1 MIERSFAEITT
12 KRIRRG
18 TFRSVK
24 HLVKSIE
31 NYLVE
36 HNANP
41 KPFRW
46 TVTADEI
53 LEKVAR
59 VCKRISASAH

>member
-1 MIERSFAEITT
+1 
-12 KRIRRG
+12 
-18 TFRSVK
+18 
-24 HLVKSIE
+24 VKSIE

-53 LEKVAR
+53 LENVAR
-59 VCKRISASAH
+59 LGKGNSPPYTLDDATGTPRSEVVGRG

>member
-1 MIERSFAEITT
+1 
-12 KRIRRG
+12 
-18 TFRSVK
+18 VK

-59 VCKRISASAH
+59 VCKRISASGR